1 LDASVQQSVQ
11 WLERSALSVEVTE
24 NVFLVKRATGNV
36 PGLLWLPLN
45 AKPWPPLV
53 LLGHGGS
60 GHKRSDRIVGLAH
73 WFAAQAGMAALAIDG
88 PYHGS
93 RLSTSLATGQ
103 YQDLIAAEGPELVI
117 NRMVADWLAAI
128 DAVTALGSVD
138 TARLGYIGL
147 SMATRYGLPTA
158 ATLADRL
165 KCAVFGKFGLQQTSQ
180 LSAGIDT
187 ASRIRADAPR
197 ITAPTLF
204 HLQWDDDRFTRNG
217 QLELFDLLGSTDKRL
232 IAYAGGHNETHPA
245 AVSTWQA
252 FIYEHLADRAPETT
266 TPE

>member
-1 LDASVQQSVQ
+1 MHHSVQ
-11 WLERSALSVEVTE
+11 WHERSALSVEVTE
-24 NVFLVKRATGNV
+24 HVFLVNRATGNV

-45 AKPWPPLV
+45 AERRPPLV

-73 WFAAQAGMAALAIDG
+73 WFASEAGIAALAIDG

-93 RLSTSLATGQ
+93 RVSTPLTIGQ
-103 YQDLIAAEGPELVI
+103 YQDLIAAEGPEPVI

-128 DAVTALGSVD
+128 DAVTTLGAVD
-138 TARLGYIGL
+138 TTRVGYIGL

-158 ATLADRL
+158 AALADRL
-165 KCAVFGKFGLQQTSQ
+165 KCAVFGKFGLEPTSQ
-180 LSAGIDT
+180 LSARLDT
-187 ASRIRADAPR
+187 ASRLRADAPR

-204 HLQWDDDRFTRNG
+204 HMQWDDDRFARDG

-232 IAYAGGHNETHPA
+232 IAYAGGHNDTHPSA
-245 AVSTWQA
+245 IPIWRA
-252 FIYEHLADRAPETT
+252 FIRDHLAKPDTETT
-266 TPE
+266 TR